1 VIPLSYLE
9 IDDLTVRLPEGRAA
23 RPILDGVS
31 LRIETGESVGL
42 VGESGSG
49 KSVACRSVLGLLPA
63 KARTTGEI
71 RVDGRNVLGLN
82 KAALRSLRS
91 RDVAMVFQDP
101 RASVNPMRRIG
112 DFLTEGMRAAGTDA
126 TVAGRRA
133 LELLE
138 AVGIR
143 DPEGAMRRYPHHFS
157 GGMLQRVVIAAALA
171 GEPSLLLADEPTT
184 ALDVTTQAE
193 VVGILTQLQAER
205 GTGMLFVTHDLELAA
220 AVCDRVYVM
229 YAGRIVE
236 TQTAE
241 GLFAQPR
248 HPYTAGLLASTPSLD
263 ADAGPPKPIPG
274 RPVSLAEAP
283 AGCAFAARC
292 AYVQPQ
298 CLAEKPALTRHGDG
312 YAACFRADEGLT
324 FRSDDDAKPARAA
337 GAAPVGAAGEEPAR
351 SADGTPARAVEGVAL
366 GADEGKLT

>member
-1 VIPLSYLE
+1 MAFLE
-9 IDDLTVRLPEGRAA
+9 IDELTVRLPKGRAA

-31 LRIETGESVGL
+31 LRVDEGESVGL

-49 KSVACRSVLGLLPA
+49 KSVACRSVLGLLPEHA
-63 KARTTGEI
+63 SVSGAV
-71 RVDGRNVLGLN
+71 RVGGRDVLGLRR
-82 KAALRSLRS
+82 AELRSLRA
-91 RDVAMVFQDP
+91 REVAMVFQDP
-101 RASVNPMRRIG
+101 RASVNPMRRVG
-112 DFLTEGMRAAGTDA
+112 DFLTEGLRAAGTA
-126 TVAGRRA
+126 PAVAARRA
-133 LELLE
+133 VELLE

-193 VVGILTQLQAER
+193 VIGILTRLQAER

-236 TQTAE
+236 TQTAA
-241 GLFAQPR
+241 GLFARPR
-248 HPYTAGLLASTPSLD
+248 HPYTAGLLASTPRLEP
-263 ADAGPPKPIPG
+263 DAGPPKPIPG

-283 AGCAFAARC
+283 TGCAFAARC
-292 AYVQPQ
+292 ARVGPE
-298 CLAEKPALTRHGDG
+298 CLVEPPALVRADDA
-312 YAACFRADEGLT
+312 YAACFRVDEGIVT
-324 FRSDDDAKPARAA
+324 
-337 GAAPVGAAGEEPAR
+337 
-351 SADGTPARAVEGVAL
+351 
-366 GADEGKLT
+366 